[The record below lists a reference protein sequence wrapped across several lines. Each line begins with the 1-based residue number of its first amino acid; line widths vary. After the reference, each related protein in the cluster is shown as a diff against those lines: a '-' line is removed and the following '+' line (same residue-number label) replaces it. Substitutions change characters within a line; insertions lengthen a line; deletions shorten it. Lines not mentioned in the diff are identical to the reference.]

1 VLIYIVTYIST
12 IFWPATQTGA
22 QAEIIGGSLA
32 ILSLPLPLTM
42 ERQMTQSLD
51 CEERERVKLQY
62 WGLGASM
69 YTVIGLIL
77 TLSMFLEHKH
87 SGV

>member
-12 IFWPATQTGA
+12 ILWPVTQTGA
-22 QAEIIGGSLA
+22 QAVIIGGSLA
-32 ILSLPLPLTM
+32 ILSLPLPLTL

-51 CEERERVKLQY
+51 CEARERVKLHY

-77 TLSMFLEHKH
+77 ALSTLLEHKN